1 MTRPRRPGQG
11 GPPEKERA
19 FELLFREKTF
29 VLIWRWLTRLGVP
42 LRDRGDL
49 TQDVL
54 LSAYL
59 SFDNYKPE
67 ISRPERWLNR
77 IAVHTAA
84 HYRERAQHRYEELVH
99 EDEFPILIDE
109 SKGADELMISDQERL
124 MVLELLHHLDVDAHS
139 ILVAHDLDGVPMA
152 DLAQQRGIPLSTAYK
167 WRARALAMFHDVV
180 AKRRREERKK
190 EGPRFVLPLDLA
202 ALFATARM
210 APRMPDDVRLSMLRG
225 VQESARA
232 LKEGSAGKAAA
243 GAGKAL
249 NDATAWLKGLAKLVQ
264 QLLPT
269 VGVGPLVAA
278 PVAATA
284 AAGALW
290 LALRT
295 PEQPPPPTVRYVAP
309 AIVTAVPSPP
319 PAEPTAPPVEPPPP
333 EEPPA
338 PEPVQPPPRRAP
350 VERRARVPAPDRE
363 ERAPAPVA
371 PEVPVVEGEVPGSSR
386 DIALFEAC
394 SAAVQRREP
403 TRAIA
408 ALERYEREIPQ
419 SAFGVERKVLWI
431 RALLLAGRLPEARTL
446 LDEARLDP
454 AIDRRQLDELD
465 KAVPDP

>member
-1 MTRPRRPGQG
+1 M
-11 GPPEKERA
+11 
-19 FELLFREKTF
+19 
-29 VLIWRWLTRLGVP
+29 LIWRWLTRLGVP

-49 TQDVL
+49 AQDVL

-67 ISRPERWLNR
+67 VSRPERWLNR

-84 HYRERAQHRYEELVH
+84 HYRERAQHRYEELVP
-99 EDEFPILIDE
+99 EEEFPPLVDE
-109 SKGADELMISDQERL
+109 SKPADELMISDQERL

-202 ALFATARM
+202 ALFAAARV
-210 APRMPDDVRLSMLRG
+210 APRVPDDVRLSLLRG
-225 VQESARA
+225 VEESARA
-232 LKEGSAGKAAA
+232 LKEGSAGEGAA

-249 NDATAWLKGLAKLVQ
+249 KEAMAWLKGVAKLVQ
-264 QLLPT
+264 QQLPT
-269 VGVGPLVAA
+269 LKVGSLVAA

-290 LALRT
+290 LSLGT
-295 PEQPPPPTVRYVAP
+295 LDQPAPPAVRHLAP
-309 AIVTAVPSPP
+309 AIVTAVDPP
-319 PAEPTAPPVEPPPP
+319 LRVEPPAPEPAAPP
-333 EEPPA
+333 APEPVEPPA
-338 PEPVQPPPRRAP
+338 PEPVEPPAPEPVEPPPRRAP
-350 VERRARVPAPDRE
+350 VERRARVPAP
-363 ERAPAPVA
+363 VA
-371 PEVPVVEGEVPGSSR
+371 PEAPPVEAEAPGSSL
-386 DIALFEAC
+386 DIELFEAC
-394 SAAVQRREP
+394 SAAVRRRDP
-403 TRAIA
+403 ARALA
-408 ALERYEREIPQ
+408 ELERYERELPQ

-431 RALLLAGRLPEARTL
+431 QAFMLAGRFPEARAL

-454 AIDRRQLDELD
+454 AIDRRLLDDLD
-465 KAVPDP
+465 DAMPAP

>member
-1 MTRPRRPGQG
+1 M
-11 GPPEKERA
+11 
-19 FELLFREKTF
+19 
-29 VLIWRWLTRLGVP
+29 LIWRWLTRLGVP

-49 TQDVL
+49 AQDVL

-84 HYRERAQHRYEELVH
+84 HYRERAQHRYEELVP
-99 EDEFPILIDE
+99 EEEFPTLVDQ
-109 SKGADELMISDQERL
+109 SKTPDELMISDQERL

-139 ILVAHDLDGVPMA
+139 ILVAHDLDGIPMA

-202 ALFATARM
+202 ALFATARL
-210 APRMPDDVRLSMLRG
+210 APRVPDDVRLSILRG
-225 VQESARA
+225 VHESARA
-232 LKEGSAGKAAA
+232 LEEGNVRKAAA
-243 GAGKAL
+243 GVGKAL
-249 NDATAWLKGLAKLVQ
+249 NDAAAWLKGGVSLVQ

-269 VGVGPLVAA
+269 AGALVAA
-278 PVAATA
+278 PIAAMA

-295 PEQPPPPTVRYVAP
+295 QDPPPPPAVRHVAP
-309 AIVTAVPSPP
+309 AIITAAAPPP
-319 PAEPTAPPVEPPPP
+319 PAEPAPPPAEPAPPAALPPPDA
-333 EEPPA
+333 EPA
-338 PEPVQPPPRRAP
+338 APPPRRAP
-350 VERRARVPAPDRE
+350 VERRAPDRE

-371 PEVPVVEGEVPGSSR
+371 PEAPALEIGVPGSSQ
-386 DIALFEAC
+386 DIDLFEAC
-394 SAAVQRREP
+394 SAAVRRREP
-403 TRAIA
+403 DRAIA
-408 ALERYEREIPQ
+408 ALERYEREVPQ
-419 SAFGVERKVLWI
+419 SAFAVERKVLWLQ
-431 RALLLAGRLPEARTL
+431 ALVLARRFPEARAL

-454 AIDRRQLDELD
+454 AIDRRLLDELD
-465 KAVPDP
+465 ASMPDP